1 MSERSEKLEL
11 LKSIVTVVEVSPS
24 VEELSSAGGAV
35 SSSPELQAS
44 KTEIPNIDKT
54 TGAQAVFKKSR
65 LLFSM
70 NHIYFI
76 KYS

>member
-35 SSSPELQAS
+35 SSSPELLSAPVV
-44 KTEIPNIDKT
+44 I
-54 TGAQAVFKKSR
+54 
-65 LLFSM
+65 
-70 NHIYFI
+70 
-76 KYS
+76 